1 MPAAHVNRRIV
12 LASRPAAAVTE
23 DNFRLEEA
31 PLGAP
36 AEGEVLVRNEWLS
49 LDPYMRGRMS
59 DAKSY
64 ATPAAI
70 GEVMVG
76 QTIGEVLA
84 SRDPRLVPGDKVLT
98 NLGWQAF
105 GVCKAADVEKIDARD
120 VPASYYLGILGMP
133 GITAF
138 IGLTEIG
145 RPKPGDTLVVSAAS
159 GAVGSVVGQLARMAG
174 CRVVGVAGGA
184 QKCDYVVDDLGFDAC
199 VDHRAQDFET
209 RLRAACP
216 HGVDVDFENVGGK
229 VLDAVLGLV
238 NRHARI
244 VLCGVVAEYGGAYAH
259 ARIRS
264 ILVNRV
270 RMEGMIVFDWKDRYA
285 EATARLREFVVDG
298 RLKYRESIVEGLEN
312 APKGLIGLL
321 RGGNFGK
328 QLVRIA

>member
-1 MPAAHVNRRIV
+1 MPAGRINRRIV

-23 DNFRLEEA
+23 DNFRLEEG
-31 PLGAP
+31 PVGTP
-36 AEGEVLVRNEWLS
+36 ADGEVLVRNEWLS

-64 ATPAAI
+64 ATSVAI

-76 QTIGEVLA
+76 QTVGEVLA
-84 SRDPRLVPGDKVLT
+84 SRDPRLAPGEKVLT

-105 GVCKAADVEKIDARD
+105 GVCKAADVVKIDARD

-159 GAVGSVVGQLARMAG
+159 GAVGSVVGQLARIAG

-184 QKCDYVVDDLGFDAC
+184 AKCAYVVDELGFDAC
-199 VDHRAQDFET
+199 VDHRAQDFEA

-216 HGVDVDFENVGGK
+216 LGIDVDFENVGGK
-229 VLDAVLGLV
+229 VLDAVLGLA

-244 VLCGVVAEYGGAYAH
+244 VLCGVVAEFGGA
-259 ARIRS
+259 
-264 ILVNRV
+264 
-270 RMEGMIVFDWKDRYA
+270 
-285 EATARLREFVVDG
+285 
-298 RLKYRESIVEGLEN
+298 
-312 APKGLIGLL
+312 
-321 RGGNFGK
+321 
-328 QLVRIA
+328 